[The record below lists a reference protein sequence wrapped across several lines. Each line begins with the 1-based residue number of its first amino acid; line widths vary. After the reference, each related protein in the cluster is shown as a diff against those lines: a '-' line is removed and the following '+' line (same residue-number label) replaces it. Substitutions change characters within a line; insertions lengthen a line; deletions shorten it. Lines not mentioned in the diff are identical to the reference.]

1 MRLNYLFFFFIFY
14 SQTSFGQNFY
24 YQISS
29 VKPEETKKIDSIG
42 YQKKH
47 SSVKSIL
54 DEEQKF
60 ITKISQ
66 IGFLE
71 ASFENIKKINDSTFS
86 SIASL
91 NQFTRYSI
99 IYIGVDL
106 RNENPKIFEE
116 KKDSIKIKSSE
127 VESYMNSILYKFEK
141 AGFPLVK
148 IRLKNHKQTNNI
160 LFSELEVKNEKKRT
174 LDGIIINGYDKF
186 PKSHLKNVLKLYR
199 KITFNQENLEK
210 LNTDFNKFKFIK
222 QTKYPEILFTKDST
236 KVYVYLEKNKA
247 NSFDGFIGFTNDDTK
262 QKLIINGYLD
272 IKFQNL
278 LNGGEKINIFWKSD
292 GKNQKTFNASTEL
305 PYLFKSPLGL
315 KAQLYIFKQDSIF
328 QNTQTNLDL
337 GYYFNYNTRAY
348 IGYQEAESSNIQN
361 TISTNLS
368 DFSNVFYTANL
379 DYIDNDINSILFP
392 DKTLLNIKFG
402 TGKRE
407 TSKFNDNQ
415 YFAKIDISHNF
426 YLNQKNS
433 VNLKSQNAYL
443 KSSNYLINE
452 LFRFGGINSIRGFN
466 ENSLQGNL
474 FGSLLLEYRYLA
486 TQNLYIHTITDY
498 GYLQDKATN
507 QNNSLLGL
515 GVGLGLL
522 NKNGLLKIVYA
533 NGSTNNKNIEL
544 KNSVIQVSINTF
556 F

>member
-1 MRLNYLFFFFIFY
+1 M
-14 SQTSFGQNFY
+14 SFGQNFY

-29 VKPEETKKIDSIG
+29 NNIEDIKKIDSIG
-42 YQKKH
+42 YQTKH

-60 ITKISQ
+60 TTKISQ
-66 IGFLE
+66 VGFLE
-71 ASFENIKKINDSTFS
+71 ASFENIKKINDSTFLS
-86 SIASL
+86 LISL
-91 NQFTRYSI
+91 NNLTKYSH
-99 IYIGVDL
+99 IYIGTNL

-116 KKDSIKIKSSE
+116 NKDTIKVKSSE

-148 IRLKNHKQTNNI
+148 IRLKNHKQINNI
-160 LFSELEVKNEKKRT
+160 LYSELEVKNEKKRT
-174 LDGIIINGYDKF
+174 LDGIVINGYNKF
-186 PKSHLKNVLKLYR
+186 PKSHLKNILRLYKN
-199 KITFNQENLEK
+199 KIFNQENLEK
-210 LNTDFNKFKFIK
+210 LNSDFNKFKFIK
-222 QTKYPEILFTKDST
+222 QPKYPEILFTKDST

-262 QKLIINGYLD
+262 QKLVINGYLD
-272 IKFQNL
+272 VQFQNL

-361 TISTNLS
+361 TISNNLS
-368 DFSNVFYTANL
+368 DFSNVFYTASL
-379 DYIDNDINSILFP
+379 DYINNDINSILFP
-392 DKTLLNIKFG
+392 DKTLLNIKLG

-433 VNLKSQNAYL
+433 VNLKSQNTYL

-474 FGSLLLEYRYLA
+474 YGSLLLEYRYLA

-515 GVGLGLL
+515 GLGLGLL
-522 NKNGLLKIVYA
+522 TKNGLFKIVYA
-533 NGSTNNKNIEL
+533 NGSTGNQNVEI
-544 KNSVIQVSINTF
+544 KNSIVQISFKSQF
-556 F
+556 

>member
-1 MRLNYLFFFFIFY
+1 M
-14 SQTSFGQNFY
+14 SFGQNFY

-29 VKPEETKKIDSIG
+29 NNTEEVKKIDSIG

-54 DEEQKF
+54 DEEQK
-60 ITKISQ
+60 IIKKVSQ
-66 IGFLE
+66 ISFLE
-71 ASFENIKKINDSTFS
+71 ASFENIKKINDSTFL
-86 SIASL
+86 SIISL
-91 NQFTRYSI
+91 NNLTKYSH
-99 IYIGVDL
+99 IYIRTDL

-116 KKDSIKIKSSE
+116 NKDTIKIKSSE

-148 IRLKNHKQTNNI
+148 IRLKNQKQINNI
-160 LFSELEVKNEKKRT
+160 LYSELEVKNEKKRT
-174 LDGIIINGYDKF
+174 LDGIVVNGYDKF
-186 PKSHLKNVLKLYR
+186 PKSHLKNILRLYKN
-199 KITFNQENLEK
+199 KIFNQENLEK
-210 LNTDFNKFKFIK
+210 LNTDFNKFKFVR

-247 NSFDGFIGFTNDDTK
+247 NSFDGFIGFTNDDVK
-262 QKLIINGYLD
+262 QKLAINGYLD
-272 IKFQNL
+272 VQFQNL

-305 PYLFKSPLGL
+305 PYIFKSPLGL

-348 IGYQEAESSNIQN
+348 TGYQEAESSNIQN
-361 TISTNLS
+361 TVSTNLS
-368 DFSNVFYTANL
+368 DFSNVFYTASL

-407 TSKFNDNQ
+407 TSKFNDSQ
-415 YFAKIDISHNF
+415 YFAKIDVSHNF

-433 VNLKSQNAYL
+433 VNLKSQNTYL

-474 FGSLLLEYRYLA
+474 YGSILLEYRYLA

-515 GVGLGLL
+515 GLGLGLL
-522 NKNGLLKIVYA
+522 TKNGLFKIVYA
-533 NGSTNNKNIEL
+533 NGSTGKQNIEL
-544 KNSVIQVSINTF
+544 KNSIVQISFKSQF
-556 F
+556 